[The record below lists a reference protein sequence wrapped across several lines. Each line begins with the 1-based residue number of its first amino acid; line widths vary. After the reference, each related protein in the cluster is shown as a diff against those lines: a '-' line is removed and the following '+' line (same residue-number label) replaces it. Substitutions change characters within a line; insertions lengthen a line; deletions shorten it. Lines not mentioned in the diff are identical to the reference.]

1 MAMSSTEVE
10 YVAAAG
16 YHFIRDHIS
25 KGDIE
30 LHFVPTDLQLADI
43 FIKPL
48 VEPSFTRLVGE
59 LGNGYL
65 RKGQKQS
72 QHDKTEHGNGNSVK
86 KSKSSQ
92 PVKGKKS
99 TVKKS
104 KSTKVKVKDGAETKE
119 ILNGPTRTHLI

>member
-1 MAMSSTEVE
+1 MSSTEVE
-10 YVAAAG
+10 YVAAAR

-48 VEPSFTRLVGE
+48 VEPSFTRLVIE

-72 QHDKTEHGNGNSVK
+72 QHDKTEHENEKNVK

-92 PVKGKKS
+92 PVKKS
-99 TVKKS
+99 KAKSQHSKSQSQQKS
-104 KSTKVKVKDGAETKE
+104 KSKKE
-119 ILNGPTRTHLI
+119 PKLKKS